1 MRVLVAPNA
10 FKSCIG
16 ASAAAEA
23 LARGFR
29 RAGASSVDLMP
40 VADGGDGL
48 VEVLLAVG
56 GGRVRRASVT
66 GPFGN
71 PVPSSF
77 ALLKDGSAVI
87 EIARA
92 SGLALCGGMRLRPMT
107 ATSRGTGELL
117 SRALECGAGK
127 IYVGLGGSATNDGGA
142 GMAAALGVRFLDS
155 RGHELPDG
163 VRALASLSAI
173 DMAGADRRL
182 SGTSIFAL
190 TDVRNPLLGPRG
202 SARVYGP
209 QKGASPSQVEAMEEA
224 LSNYARIIRRDTGIS
239 VGRVPGSAAAG
250 GIAAG
255 LMAFCGARIMDG
267 AALVLEMCGAAGR
280 MRRADL
286 VVTGEGSFDRQTLFG
301 KAPFAVAKLAVSCG
315 KPVAVVAGR
324 IALSDAELRR
334 GGIARAVDLSLIAGS
349 REAAMKDTACLLE
362 KAAFSLFEDMKKA
375 RSRGTRF

>member
-48 VEVLLAVG
+48 VEVLLAVR
-56 GGRVRRASVT
+56 GGRVRRACVT
-66 GPFGN
+66 GPFGT
-71 PVPSSF
+71 PVRSSF

-92 SGLALCGGMRLRPMT
+92 SGLALCRGMRLRPMT
-107 ATSRGTGELL
+107 ATSRGIGELV
-117 SRALECGAGK
+117 SRALECGARK

-142 GMAAALGVRFLDS
+142 GMASALGVRFLDA
-155 RGHELPDG
+155 RGRELPYG
-163 VRALASLSAI
+163 AGALARLSAI
-173 DMAGADRRL
+173 DLSGVDRRL
-182 SGTSIFAL
+182 SGISVFAL

-209 QKGASPSQVEAMEEA
+209 QKGASPAQVEVMEKA
-224 LSNYARIIRRDTGIS
+224 LSTYARVIRRDTGIA

-255 LMAFCGARIMDG
+255 LMAFCGAEIADG
-267 AALVLEMCGAAGR
+267 AALVLKMCGAEQR
-280 MRRADL
+280 IRRADL

-301 KAPFAVAKLAVSCG
+301 KAPFAVSELSRRCG

-324 IALSDAELRR
+324 VALSGAELRR
-334 GGIARAVDLSLIAGS
+334 NGIIRSVDLSILAGS
-349 REAAMKDTACLLE
+349 PDAAMKNTSRLLE
-362 KAAFSLFEDMKKA
+362 KAAFSLLDDMKKA
-375 RSRGTRF
+375 RS